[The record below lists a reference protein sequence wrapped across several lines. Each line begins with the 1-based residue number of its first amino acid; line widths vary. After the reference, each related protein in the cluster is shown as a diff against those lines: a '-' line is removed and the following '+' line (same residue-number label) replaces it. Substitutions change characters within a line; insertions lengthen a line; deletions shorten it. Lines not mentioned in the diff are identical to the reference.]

1 MEQLPSSTWAL
12 PEYQAVR
19 NRLATMGLALPEV
32 PDDLQHD
39 WSLPFVRWV
48 VERTTSGMDCLL
60 QPDDPPGI
68 VVSTHRDIV
77 CDPAL
82 YNLARVEAGRP
93 TSHIVLGSNLVRLDW
108 VRGLMEANKAIFVDR
123 SLSGR
128 AALQQQMELSGKLA
142 RIVQDGGHV
151 WIAQAPG
158 RAKDGVDATSASL
171 LRMIGLAW
179 GGEEKGPGVLNG
191 IIRPL
196 AIRYDVNPCDA
207 ALVKESWTG
216 RKTSEDDE
224 RSMLT
229 GLEGWKGRV
238 HMMECP
244 TLDVEAE
251 PDREGWAQ
259 WALAVDDAIHGTG
272 LSGQWAHEAE
282 TALESGD
289 GSGISTSLRAR
300 IEAVGQEL
308 EAAGCM
314 RSMPELETALCKVYR
329 EVAGVAALGPT

>member
-1 MEQLPSSTWAL
+1 MAQFPSSTWTL
-12 PEYQAVR
+12 PEFQAVR
-19 NRLATMGLALPEV
+19 NRLASIGLTLPEV
-32 PDDLQHD
+32 PEDLQHD

-48 VERTTSGMDCLL
+48 VENTTAGLECML

-68 VVSTHRDIV
+68 MVSTHRDIV

-128 AALQQQMELSGKLA
+128 AALQQQMELSATLA

-179 GGEEKGPGVLNG
+179 GGEEKGPSVLNG

-196 AIRYDVNPCDA
+196 SIRYDINPCDA

-216 RKTSEDDE
+216 HKTQEDDE
-224 RSMLT
+224 RSMLL
-229 GLEGWKGRV
+229 GLEGWKGKVR
-238 HMMECP
+238 MMECP
-244 TLDVEAE
+244 TLTVEAE
-251 PDREGWAQ
+251 ADREGWAQ

-272 LSGQWAHEAE
+272 LSGQWAGEAE
-282 TALESGD
+282 AVLESAD
-289 GSGISTSLRAR
+289 STGMSASFRAR
-300 IEAVGQEL
+300 IEAVEQAL
-308 EAAGCM
+308 EAEGCM
-314 RSMPELETALCKVYR
+314 RSMPELEEAVCRIYR
-329 EVAGVAALGPT
+329 EVAGVAAMGPS